1 MRGCFTW
8 LRRNQV
14 TYPAPLREPHPLAP
28 QPPRPLRFQAWREGR
43 PRRGDAD
50 GATHAAATFDE
61 VPDYAPEQ
69 VDVHATS
76 LDAVDAAVDA
86 GDEADGEDAPP
97 LFTMTNPPGTVSVS
111 ANMSGMIQQVEL
123 SAKVNTMSEAELAD
137 EILVLAGLAR
147 QKGLAGQHAFVV
159 EQAGQNEEMRELGA
173 DDTEGLSNFLAM
185 PTGLNLP
192 TPQQATAAEAEV
204 FATRYPVAE

>member
-1 MRGCFTW
+1 MA
-8 LRRNQV
+8 Q
-14 TYPAPLREPHPLAP
+14 H
-28 QPPRPLRFQAWREGR
+28 QPGHDGDDFDALDFSYSGGSAADA
-43 PRRGDAD
+43 GDAD
-50 GATHAAATFDE
+50 PLDFAGGDHAGDAAATFDE

-86 GDEADGEDAPP
+86 GDEADDEDALP
-97 LFTMTNPPGTVSVS
+97 LFTVTNPPGTVSVS

-147 QKGLAGQHAFVV
+147 QKGRAGQHAFIL
-159 EQAGQNEEMRELGA
+159 EQVGQTDVMRELGEG
-173 DDTEGLSNFLAM
+173 DIGGLSRFLAM
-185 PTGLNLP
+185 PEGVSLP
-192 TPQQATAAEAEV
+192 TSQQAAAAEAEV
-204 FATRYPVAE
+204 FATRYATE

>member
-1 MRGCFTW
+1 MA
-8 LRRNQV
+8 Q
-14 TYPAPLREPHPLAP
+14 H
-28 QPPRPLRFQAWREGR
+28 QPGHDGDDFDALDFSYSGGSAADAVDAS
-43 PRRGDAD
+43 DAD
-50 GATHAAATFDE
+50 PLDFAGGDHAGDAAATFDE

-86 GDEADGEDAPP
+86 GDEADDEDALP
-97 LFTMTNPPGTVSVS
+97 LFTVTNPPGTVSVS
-111 ANMSGMIQQVEL
+111 ANISGMIQQVEL